1 MERDLST
8 IVSLGPVY
16 SKANLQYECWGTE
29 PWLGWLALQVWRLP
43 TRVRA
48 SLNAGFP
55 TGAEACVCVHVWVRV
70 VWVPRYGVSRDY
82 SGSLVCVE
90 SGQRGRLKI
99 LHDSP
104 MLLGAFKK
112 KNMNAGYS
120 VSAGQNG
127 HLVLKCTIQEWR
139 LQSWNT
145 WQPRPMMAQFSFG
158 TQF

>member
-1 MERDLST
+1 MNAGVEAADPRSS
-8 IVSLGPVY
+8 VAQRGFSHW
-16 SKANLQYECWGTE
+16 CWG
-29 PWLGWLALQVWRLP
+29 V
-43 TRVRA
+43 
-48 SLNAGFP
+48 
-55 TGAEACVCVHVWVRV
+55 CVCVHVWVRV

-90 SGQRGRLKI
+90 SGQRRRLKI

-120 VSAGQNG
+120 VSAGHG

-145 WQPRPMMAQFSFG
+145 WQPRPMIWLNFLLAHSSGGTGMLVWNDGLQWLMA
-158 TQF
+158 